1 LVLLISILSKTR
13 NTYTVRMDELTLAGK
28 TYVSSKRA
36 AEITGY
42 AKDYVGQ
49 LCREGHVVAKMVG
62 RSWYVLESSIREHR
76 FGPQEG
82 SAADN
87 ALQELD
93 TEAVFSR
100 EEIARPVLDAEKDAE
115 PAWAP
120 ATYAPETAQP
130 LPPVEPKPVYV
141 PKTVP
146 DEANEAISDMQAAWK
161 EWFEHKQTN
170 LPAREEEVLLESP
183 EIIESR
189 AHEDAYEEIETLPS
203 HFSEETVT
211 EDHEEEAQIPL
222 HRIETDVEPEL
233 SDADAV
239 VVPIRTIRNDGVTP
253 QRAVQRPTRASRRA
267 VRSEKKG
274 SNVVTKALLV
284 AVALFAIA
292 IGIVGSGRADQ
303 YAEKNPLFQ
312 YLGGTRTINKQ

>member
-1 LVLLISILSKTR
+1 
-13 NTYTVRMDELTLAGK
+13 MDELTLAGK

-76 FGPQEG
+76 FGPEKE
-82 SAADN
+82 SAADTVSE
-87 ALQELD
+87 ELG
-93 TEAVFSR
+93 TEAVSGK
-100 EEIARPVLDAEKDAE
+100 EEAARSVLDAEKDAE
-115 PAWAP
+115 PVWTP
-120 ATYAPETAQP
+120 ATYAPETPQP
-130 LPPVEPKPVYV
+130 LPPVEPKPVYA
-141 PKTVP
+141 PKTTP
-146 DEANEAISDMQAAWK
+146 DEANAAISDMQAAWK

-170 LPAREEEVLLESP
+170 LPAPEEEALLESP
-183 EIIESR
+183 EIVESR
-189 AHEDAYEEIETLPS
+189 AHEDAYGEVEEPHASI
-203 HFSEETVT
+203 SEETAA
-211 EDHEEEAQIPL
+211 EERQQEQEEVQIPL
-222 HRIETDVEPEL
+222 HRIESEVESATVDVE
-233 SDADAV
+233 AV
-239 VVPIRTIRNDGVTP
+239 AVPIRTIRNDVATP
-253 QRAVQRPTRASRRA
+253 QRAVQKPTRASRRA
-267 VRSEKKG
+267 VRGEKKG

-284 AVALFAIA
+284 ALALFAIA